1 LRVSEKAGF
10 NRFAWDMR
18 YDPIGVEDPNEG
30 DDAVTGSVPHA
41 TYSIPYA
48 PWAPP
53 GNYTVRLK
61 VDGQTYTQPLT
72 LRLEPREKTP
82 APVLSQLATL
92 TRSLDY
98 DAVAAHE
105 AYDEARALAAK
116 LGADAA
122 LRARIDSIAPP
133 GGANRVGR
141 GGRGGGRGGAAAPGP
156 TFESTPAAL
165 INAAMAMQD
174 ADVAPTTGQLAAAT
188 KARAD
193 QAELMRRWN
202 AIKRQAGVPARP

>member
-1 LRVSEKAGF
+1 
-10 NRFAWDMR
+10 
-18 YDPIGVEDPNEG
+18 
-30 DDAVTGSVPHA
+30 
-41 TYSIPYA
+41 
-48 PWAPP
+48 WAPP

-72 LRLEPREKTP
+72 LRLDPRVKTP

-92 TRSLDY
+92 TRSLYY

-116 LGADAA
+116 LDAAGGPDAAA

-141 GGRGGGRGGAAAPGP
+141 GGRGGGRGGGAAPSA

-174 ADVAPTTGQLAAAT
+174 ADVAPT
-188 KARAD
+188 
-193 QAELMRRWN
+193 
-202 AIKRQAGVPARP
+202 